1 MIVRYQNATLVTAQG
16 IQNIALVINTG
27 TGKILPPENAGQQ
40 TVNAGGLYLYP
51 GLINAHDHLELN
63 HYPRTKYLPRYENAR
78 YWAEDMTQNL
88 QQEPFASLQKY
99 PLHEKCLIGGL
110 KNLFSGVTT
119 TVHHNPLHRPLTAG
133 WFPVHVVRHYGWSHS
148 LYLSRE
154 IQQSYRQTRRGI
166 WMIHLAEG
174 TDEEAAQ
181 EFSQLEALGC
191 ISEKT
196 ILIHGVGL
204 PGGLTEKPG
213 GLVWCPSTNF
223 FLLGETA
230 EVKPWYMAGK
240 LALGSDS
247 RLTAD
252 GDLLDELKA
261 AHHTGQLSVEQ
272 LFHIVTGDAAKI
284 LHLPHLGDLHPGKQ
298 ADVIAL
304 PQSLHPNPYQALIN
318 AKRSDIVWVMRKGKI
333 LWQQDQLTPNC
344 LLDGIPYRLNDSV
357 LKMVR
362 KSHLQEPGLSILT
375 EI

>member
-1 MIVRYQNATLVTAQG
+1 
-16 IQNIALVINTG
+16 
-27 TGKILPPENAGQQ
+27 
-40 TVNAGGLYLYP
+40 
-51 GLINAHDHLELN
+51 
-63 HYPRTKYLPRYENAR
+63 
-78 YWAEDMTQNL
+78 
-88 QQEPFASLQKY
+88 
-99 PLHEKCLIGGL
+99 
-110 KNLFSGVTT
+110 
-119 TVHHNPLHRPLTAG
+119 
-133 WFPVHVVRHYGWSHS
+133 
-148 LYLSRE
+148 
-154 IQQSYRQTRRGI
+154 
-166 WMIHLAEG
+166 MIHLAEG

-204 PGGLTEKPG
+204 TGGLTEKPG

-261 AHHTGQLSVEQ
+261 AHHTGQLAVEQ